1 MNAASRL
8 GLATLALILIWVVVY
23 WTTERPEPLVDLPS
37 PGAPAITPADTG
49 ARITPAQ
56 PTSPPR
62 ATTPASTEDRS
73 PQDDGASNAPTGGE
87 VVMGEQPTNGVVPPS
102 FRTIIVERGDD
113 AWKISRRAYG
123 TDAYWQAIML
133 ANPGVD
139 PNKLR
144 AGIELRI
151 PIDPK
156 NIQGRPAGDPDDTD
170 SPPPPAQTFVEYT
183 VTSNDTLSGIA
194 KSFYGKASLWRLI
207 LNANRDKLRRDDGTD
222 IRPGMVLRLPPPPA
236 SE

>member
-23 WTTERPEPLVDLPS
+23 WTTERPAPLVDLPS
-37 PGAPAITPADTG
+37 PGAPAITPANTD

-56 PTSPPR
+56 PPAPPQTQP
-62 ATTPASTEDRS
+62 TTTTET
-73 PQDDGASNAPTGGE
+73 PTPNNANDGE
-87 VVMGEQPTNGVVPPS
+87 IVMGEQPINGVVPPS
-102 FRTIIVERGDD
+102 FRTITVQRGDD

-133 ANPGVD
+133 ANPSVD

-144 AGIELRI
+144 AGMELRI

-156 NIQGRPAGDPDDTD
+156 NIQGRPAGDPQDTD
-170 SPPPPAQTFVEYT
+170 EPTPPAQTFVEYT

-194 KSFYGKASLWRLI
+194 KSIYGKASLWRLI